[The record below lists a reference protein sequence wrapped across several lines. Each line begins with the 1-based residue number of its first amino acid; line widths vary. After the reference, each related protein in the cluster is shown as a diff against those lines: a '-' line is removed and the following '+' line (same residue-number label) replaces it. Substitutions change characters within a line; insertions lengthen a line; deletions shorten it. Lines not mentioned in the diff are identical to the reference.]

1 MKALILKDLY
11 QLKAYCKSLLLLVC
25 VFTLVVPFS
34 DGNLFFCIYPV
45 MMISML
51 PMTLLSYD
59 ERTKWNCYCAA
70 LPFRR
75 SQIVTAKY
83 LLCLLL
89 TLPMALLVLGLSAI
103 RIAVSG
109 SGQWS
114 ALAVLA
120 VSLLVM
126 STLSSSLSMPFLFR
140 FGVEKGRLLY
150 IIIVCIACSSS
161 FVIQDL
167 TTSVVLPV
175 PVLPV
180 MVLLCAGIFVLSW
193 RLSIAMFERM
203 EIR

>member
-11 QLKAYCKSLLLLVC
+11 QLKAYCKSLLLIVG
-25 VFTLVVPFS
+25 VFTLVIPFS

-103 RIAVSG
+103 RVAVSG

-126 STLSSSLSMPFLFR
+126 STLSSSLSKNKLHSLVIDIMIDSPSSIR
-140 FGVEKGRLLY
+140 
-150 IIIVCIACSSS
+150 SSS
-161 FVIQDL
+161 HA
-167 TTSVVLPV
+167 SH
-175 PVLPV
+175 
-180 MVLLCAGIFVLSW
+180 
-193 RLSIAMFERM
+193 
-203 EIR
+203 EIVRIVATDFLQQLFLYFL

>member
-1 MKALILKDLY
+1 MKALILKDLC
-11 QLKAYCKSLLLLVC
+11 QLKAYCKSLLLMVG
-25 VFTLVVPFS
+25 VFTLVIPFS

-150 IIIVCIACSSS
+150 IIIVCIACGSISLSCFRLIYHQHKLRQEAPCPLRTQEKLHHLLRYGSS
-161 FVIQDL
+161 
-167 TTSVVLPV
+167 
-175 PVLPV
+175 
-180 MVLLCAGIFVLSW
+180 CRRNRAG
-193 RLSIAMFERM
+193 
-203 EIR
+203 

>member
-11 QLKAYCKSLLLLVC
+11 QLKAYCKSLLLIVG
-25 VFTLVVPFS
+25 VFTLVIPFS

-45 MMISML
+45 MMTSML

-59 ERTKWNCYCAA
+59 ERTKWNSYCAA

-150 IIIVCIACSSS
+150 IIIVCIACGSS
-161 FVIQDL
+161 FAVQDL
-167 TTSVVLPV
+167 TASVVLPV

-180 MVLLCAGIFVLSW
+180 MVLLCAGLFVLSW
-193 RLSIAMFERM
+193 RLSIGMYEKM

>member
-11 QLKAYCKSLLLLVC
+11 QLNAYCKSLLLMVG
-25 VFTLVVPFS
+25 VFTLVIPFA

-59 ERTKWNCYCAA
+59 ERTKWNSYCAA

-161 FVIQDL
+161 FVVQDL

>member
-11 QLKAYCKSLLLLVC
+11 QLKAYCKSLLLMVG
-25 VFTLVVPFS
+25 VFTLVIPFS

-59 ERTKWNCYCAA
+59 ERTKWNSYCAA

-126 STLSSSLSMPFLFR
+126 SALSSSLSMPFLFR

-161 FVIQDL
+161 FVVQDL

>member
-11 QLKAYCKSLLLLVC
+11 QLKAYCKSLLLIVG
-25 VFTLVVPFS
+25 VFTLVIPFG

-45 MMISML
+45 MMIRRL
-51 PMTLLSYD
+51 PMTLLSYA
-59 ERTKWNCYCAA
+59 ERTKWNSYCAA

-150 IIIVCIACSSS
+150 IIIVCIACGSS
-161 FVIQDL
+161 FAVQDL
-167 TTSVVLPV
+167 TASVVLPV

-193 RLSIAMFERM
+193 RLSIGMYEKM

>member
-11 QLKAYCKSLLLLVC
+11 QLKAYCKSLLLMVG
-25 VFTLVVPFS
+25 VFTLVIPFS

-59 ERTKWNCYCAA
+59 ERTKWNSYCAA

-109 SGQWS
+109 SGQWN

-150 IIIVCIACSSS
+150 IIIVCIACGSS
-161 FVIQDL
+161 FAVQDL
-167 TTSVVLPV
+167 TAAVVLPV

-193 RLSIAMFERM
+193 RLSIGMYEKI